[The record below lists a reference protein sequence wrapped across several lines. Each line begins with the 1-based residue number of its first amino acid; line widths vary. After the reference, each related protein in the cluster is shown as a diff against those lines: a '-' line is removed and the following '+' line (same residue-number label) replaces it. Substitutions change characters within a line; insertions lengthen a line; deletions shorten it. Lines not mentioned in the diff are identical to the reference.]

1 MTNKIRFCIKFI
13 VIVLA
18 FIVFC
23 LWQNND
29 IVSTNITYRS
39 SKIPVSFNGY
49 TIVQISDLHNKLFG
63 NKQARLLKKI
73 ELLVPDIIVITG
85 DIIDSNHINI
95 NIAMELVKGA
105 VKIAPVYYVSGNH
118 EAWSGVYSELKQ
130 RLIDAGVILLDD
142 EKLQIKE
149 NDTYIDL
156 IGLSDPSFKPDGD
169 LVGERLEDLVE
180 SDEQSF
186 KILLSHRPELLD
198 IYASNNIDLVFAGH
212 AHGGQFRIPFIGG
225 LIAPNQGFFPK
236 YTSGTYTMNNTTL
249 VVSRGLGNSVIPI
262 RIFNRP
268 EIIIATLKSE

>member
-1 MTNKIRFCIKFI
+1 MTNKIRFFIKFI
-13 VIVLA
+13 VIVLV

-29 IVSTNITYRS
+29 IVSTNITYKS
-39 SKIPVSFNGY
+39 SKIPASFDGY

-63 NKQARLLKKI
+63 NRQALLLKKI
-73 ELLVPDIIVITG
+73 EKAKPDIIVITG
-85 DIIDSNHINI
+85 DLIDSNHTDI

-105 VKIAPVYYVSGNH
+105 VKMAPVYYVSGNH
-118 EAWSGVYSELKQ
+118 EAWSGVYSELKL

-142 EKLQIKE
+142 KKLLIKE
-149 NDTYIDL
+149 NGTYIDL
-156 IGLSDPSFKPDGD
+156 IGLSDPSFTSGGN

-186 KILLSHRPELLD
+186 KILLSHRPELLE

-236 YTSGTYTMNNTTL
+236 YTSGTYTMNHTTL